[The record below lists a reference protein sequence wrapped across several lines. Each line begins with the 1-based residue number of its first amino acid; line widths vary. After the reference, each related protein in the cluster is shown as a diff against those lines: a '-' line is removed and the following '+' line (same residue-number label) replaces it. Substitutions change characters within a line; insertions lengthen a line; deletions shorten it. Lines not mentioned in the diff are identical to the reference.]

1 MYFLSRLG
9 KKENIDIFPFPQT
22 LFKAPNG
29 RKKSS
34 NFPFLSE
41 RRKKYIYY
49 DVYISV
55 SLSLTVKG

>member
-9 KKENIDIFPFPQT
+9 KKENIDIFPFPQM
-22 LFKAPNG
+22 LFKAPDG

-49 DVYISV
+49 VYISV

>member
-22 LFKAPNG
+22 LFKTPDG

-49 DVYISV
+49 VYISV

>member
-49 DVYISV
+49 VYISV